1 MKASMHLKIK
11 WFGRRSEAS
20 PNIIKATAHDLIDR
34 FGERSTCVANHQA
47 LKARRRE
54 DNYGVSA
61 WRWTAY
67 STADILRCEPDEVS
81 QT

>member
-1 MKASMHLKIK
+1 MRLNFS
-11 WFGRRSEAS
+11 WFGRRTDVS
-20 PNIIKATAHDLIDR
+20 PTVVKATAQDLIGR

-54 DNYGVSA
+54 DNFGVSA
-61 WRWTAY
+61 WRWTAR

-81 QT
+81 QS